1 MTSMFRQS
9 TNRLTVWLFALCLLF
24 PFSKLSSA
32 WRNTATQDKAFSISA
47 VSKASSDS
55 IMPERLTF
63 PDSVALAAPE
73 AAGRSVS
80 SLVAYLKQHLST
92 DDQLAR
98 AIYTWVSRNIKY
110 NVYITYT
117 SRNEEADETKEIQK
131 ILSER
136 KGICQD
142 YALLF
147 KALVKEAGMDAYVID
162 GYNRRDGALLPD
174 PHEWYAAKVSGK
186 WYMFDPTW
194 GAGFVENY
202 QFIPSP
208 NHRFCKLLPDTLLKT
223 HMPFDPMFQF
233 RERPLSYE
241 EFDTGVVDEQRSVPV
256 FYWADTL
263 ALYARQDTLERL
275 VSVRQRMLSNGRSN
289 DLVYYMLELTSNNI
303 RIAGYQKILNAYN
316 MAMDLQGK
324 ATDAINEFVR
334 YRNKAFE
341 PLKPDAEIQ
350 AMVDVPE
357 ELINRAD
364 SAINSIRTAPERYR
378 EPILKLRDQIMEVA
392 TTVYKHKL
400 FLRQYFKLPAKQR
413 KGMFKQ
419 TK

>member
-9 TNRLTVWLFALCLLF
+9 TNRLTVWLFSLCLFF
-24 PFSKLSSA
+24 PFCKLSSA
-32 WRNTATQDKAFSISA
+32 WRNAAAQDKAFSTSA
-47 VSKASSDS
+47 ASKASPDS

-98 AIYTWVSRNIKY
+98 AIYTWVSSNIKY

-117 SRNEEADETKEIQK
+117 SRSEEANETKEIQK

-147 KALVKEAGMDAYVID
+147 KALVKEAGMDAYVIN

-174 PHEWYAAKVSGK
+174 PHEWCAAKVSGK

-208 NHRFCKLLPDTLLKT
+208 NHRFCMLLPDTLLKT

-275 VSVRQRMLSNGRSN
+275 ASARQRMLSNGRSN

-303 RIAGYQKILNAYN
+303 RIAGYQKITIW
-316 MAMDLQGK
+316 QW
-324 ATDAINEFVR
+324 I
-334 YRNKAFE
+334 
-341 PLKPDAEIQ
+341 
-350 AMVDVPE
+350 
-357 ELINRAD
+357 
-364 SAINSIRTAPERYR
+364 YR
-378 EPILKLRDQIMEVA
+378 EKLRMPSMNSSVTGIR
-392 TTVYKHKL
+392 HL
-400 FLRQYFKLPAKQR
+400 SP
-413 KGMFKQ
+413 
-419 TK
+419 

>member
-73 AAGRSVS
+73 TAGRSVS

-174 PHEWYAAKVSGK
+174 PHEWCATKVSGK

-400 FLRQYFKLPAKQR
+400 FLRQYFKLPVKQR

>member
-1 MTSMFRQS
+1 MFRQS

-73 AAGRSVS
+73 TAGRSVS

-174 PHEWYAAKVSGK
+174 PHEWCVAKVSGK

>member
-1 MTSMFRQS
+1 
-9 TNRLTVWLFALCLLF
+9 
-24 PFSKLSSA
+24 
-32 WRNTATQDKAFSISA
+32 
-47 VSKASSDS
+47 
-55 IMPERLTF
+55 MPERLTF

-174 PHEWYAAKVSGK
+174 PHEWCAAKVSGK

-364 SAINSIRTAPERYR
+364 SALNSIRTAPERYR

-400 FLRQYFKLPAKQR
+400 FLRQYFKLPVKQR

>member
-73 AAGRSVS
+73 TAGRSVS

-174 PHEWYAAKVSGK
+174 PHEWCVAKVSGK

>member
-73 AAGRSVS
+73 TAGRSVS

-174 PHEWYAAKVSGK
+174 PHEWCTAKVSGK

>member
-1 MTSMFRQS
+1 
-9 TNRLTVWLFALCLLF
+9 
-24 PFSKLSSA
+24 
-32 WRNTATQDKAFSISA
+32 
-47 VSKASSDS
+47 
-55 IMPERLTF
+55 MPERLTF

-73 AAGRSVS
+73 TAGRSVS

-174 PHEWYAAKVSGK
+174 PHEWCAAKVSGK

-208 NHRFCKLLPDTLLKT
+208 NHRFCKPFPLPVLLCA
-223 HMPFDPMFQF
+223 
-233 RERPLSYE
+233 RP
-241 EFDTGVVDEQRSVPV
+241 
-256 FYWADTL
+256 
-263 ALYARQDTLERL
+263 
-275 VSVRQRMLSNGRSN
+275 
-289 DLVYYMLELTSNNI
+289 
-303 RIAGYQKILNAYN
+303 
-316 MAMDLQGK
+316 
-324 ATDAINEFVR
+324 
-334 YRNKAFE
+334 
-341 PLKPDAEIQ
+341 
-350 AMVDVPE
+350 
-357 ELINRAD
+357 
-364 SAINSIRTAPERYR
+364 
-378 EPILKLRDQIMEVA
+378 
-392 TTVYKHKL
+392 
-400 FLRQYFKLPAKQR
+400 KQP
-413 KGMFKQ
+413 
-419 TK
+419 